1 MRSEP
6 GMAAPASVL
15 GSWMAA
21 AVAVPLALVLAA
33 AGQGLG
39 ALAGGCS
46 WIGLSLPL
54 DRPVWALVNQPQLNF
69 AAGAGATGYWLG
81 SWLLPMLAACAALGL
96 RPRSRSLLVELL
108 CLQIA
113 WAAVSVAGSWLPL
126 LDAADG
132 HLARWLA
139 LQRLPAA
146 LLWAAPAA
154 AALAGALPAIR
165 LLALARRRRS
175 DIGRLGRVALV
186 VAHLAVPSGAWAG
199 LAWLARREL
208 PLSALGGLALPLA
221 VALGLA
227 WLRYP
232 PVHVGRLERPTL
244 GGFAAVAVAIAVAAA
259 ALWFGGRPLPG
270 GRAAGLLWAR
280 PGDFNNIRPW
290 VEPQPL
296 RLPARPS
303 PDPA

>member
-6 GMAAPASVL
+6 GMAAPASVV

-21 AVAVPLALVLAA
+21 AAALPLALLLAA

-54 DRPVWALVNQPQLNF
+54 DRPVWALVNQPTLNF
-69 AAGAGATGYWLG
+69 AALAGATWYWLG
-81 SWLLPMLAACAALGL
+81 SWLLPVLTACGILGL
-96 RPRSRSLLVELL
+96 RPRTRALLVELL
-108 CLQIA
+108 CLQLA
-113 WAAVSVAGSWLPL
+113 WAAVGVAGAWLPL
-126 LDAADG
+126 LDLEDG

-139 LQRLPAA
+139 LHRLPAA

-154 AALAGALPAIR
+154 AALAAILPTIR
-165 LLALARRRRS
+165 LLALARRRRP

-186 VAHLAVPSGAWAG
+186 CVHLGVPSGAWAG
-199 LAWLARREL
+199 LAWLVRREL
-208 PLSALGGLALPLA
+208 PLPAPGGLALPFA
-221 VALGLA
+221 VAFGLA

-232 PVHVGRLERPTL
+232 PAHVGRLERPTIL
-244 GGFAAVAVAIAVAAA
+244 GFAALAVAIAVAAA
-259 ALWFGGRPLPG
+259 ALWYGGRPLPG
-270 GRAAGLLWAR
+270 GRAAGLLWGH

-290 VEPQPL
+290 VEPQML
-296 RLPARPS
+296 ELPDRPS

>member
-6 GMAAPASVL
+6 GVAAPASVV

-21 AVAVPLALVLAA
+21 AVAFPLALVLAA

-39 ALAGGCS
+39 ALAGGCG

-54 DRPVWALVNQPQLNF
+54 DRPVWALVNQPALNF
-69 AAGAGATGYWLG
+69 AALGGATGYWLG
-81 SWLLPMLAACAALGL
+81 SWLLPVLTAFGVLGL
-96 RPRSRSLLVELL
+96 RLRTRSLLVELL
-108 CLQIA
+108 GLQIA
-113 WAAVSVAGSWLPL
+113 WAAVSVAGAWLPL
-126 LDAADG
+126 LDPEDG

-139 LQRLPAA
+139 LQQLPAA

-154 AALAGALPAIR
+154 AALAGVLPAIR

-186 VAHLAVPSGAWAG
+186 FAHLAVPSGAWAG
-199 LAWLARREL
+199 LVWLVRREL
-208 PLSALGGLALPLA
+208 PPPALGSLALPLA

-232 PVHVGRLERPTL
+232 PAHLGRLERPTFR
-244 GGFAAVAVAIAVAAA
+244 GFAALALAIVVAAA
-259 ALWFGGRPLPG
+259 VLWYGGRPLPD
-270 GRAAGLLWAR
+270 GRAAGLLWGR
-280 PGDFNNIRPW
+280 PGDFNNVRPW
-290 VEPQPL
+290 VAPQTL
-296 RLPARPS
+296 RLPGKPS